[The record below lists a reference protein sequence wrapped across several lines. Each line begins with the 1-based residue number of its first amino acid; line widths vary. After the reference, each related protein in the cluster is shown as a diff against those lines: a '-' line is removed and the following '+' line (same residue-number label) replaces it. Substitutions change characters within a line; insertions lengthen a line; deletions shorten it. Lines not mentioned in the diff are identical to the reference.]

1 MPANI
6 SMHLWKMDVKNPD
19 GGYGQDLGLI
29 PLAKRDNGSMRASF
43 AGAKEAGRFEW
54 RAQTTASNGKSIEA
68 KLPFVVVD
76 QSVESLQPIPDW
88 QLMEQMARLNASAGG
103 ALIAPDQTN
112 DILTLLQERRKQS
125 TETTIEN
132 RKLGEGVLDS
142 WVAFLC
148 LGVLMLLQW
157 SLRKKWNLP

>member
-1 MPANI
+1 M
-6 SMHLWKMDVKNPD
+6 
-19 GGYGQDLGLI
+19 
-29 PLAKRDNGSMRASF
+29 
-43 AGAKEAGRFEW
+43 
-54 RAQTTASNGKSIEA
+54 
-68 KLPFVVVD
+68 D

-103 ALIAPDQTN
+103 TLIAPDQTN

-148 LGVLMLLQW
+148 LGMLMLLQW
-157 SLRKKWNLP
+157 ALRKKWNLP

>member
-1 MPANI
+1 
-6 SMHLWKMDVKNPD
+6 
-19 GGYGQDLGLI
+19 
-29 PLAKRDNGSMRASF
+29 
-43 AGAKEAGRFEW
+43 
-54 RAQTTASNGKSIEA
+54 
-68 KLPFVVVD
+68 
-76 QSVESLQPIPDW
+76 
-88 QLMEQMARLNASAGG
+88 MEQMARLNASAGG
-103 ALIAPDQTN
+103 TLIAPDQTN

-148 LGVLMLLQW
+148 LGMLMLLQW